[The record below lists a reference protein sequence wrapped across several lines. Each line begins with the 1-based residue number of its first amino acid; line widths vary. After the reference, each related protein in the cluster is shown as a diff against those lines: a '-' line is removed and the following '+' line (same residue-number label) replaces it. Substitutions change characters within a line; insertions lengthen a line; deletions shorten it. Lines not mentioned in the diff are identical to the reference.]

1 MATAAAT
8 IYTLGHSTRPLPEFL
23 AVLHAHQIEI
33 LVDIRSFPMSRR
45 HPHFNREAL
54 EKSLPAESIQYL
66 WIKDL
71 GGRRKKQLP
80 DSPNIALRNESFRNY
95 ADYMLTESF
104 HSAAEQLIDLARSQR
119 IAIMCAELLFFRC
132 HRMLVSDYLSLH
144 GHDVLHIQDTWP
156 PRPHQLTREARLIQG
171 KVLYVGDQMIL

>member
-23 AVLHAHQIEI
+23 SVLHAHQIEI
-33 LVDIRSFPMSRR
+33 LADIRSFPMSRR
-45 HPHFNREAL
+45 HPSFNREAL
-54 EKSLPAESIQYL
+54 EKSLAAESMQYL

-71 GGRRKKQLP
+71 GGRRKKQMEE
-80 DSPNIALRNESFRNY
+80 SQNSGLRNQSFRNY
-95 ADYMLTESF
+95 ADYMLTEEF
-104 HSAAEQLIDLARSQR
+104 RGAVEQVIDLARSQR

-144 GHDVLHIQDTWP
+144 GHDVLHIQDTRP
-156 PRPHQLTREARLIQG
+156 PRPYQVTREARLILG
-171 KVLYVGDQMIL
+171 KVLYVGDQMTF